1 MKKTHFQVHK
11 AKPNKK
17 KQKQKLPDKIK
28 QVDEESPKPDTIYNF
43 YNNINIIILIS

>member
-28 QVDEESPKPDTIYNF
+28 QVDEELLDVDKI
-43 YNNINIIILIS
+43 